1 MFPTNPID
9 LALLGLQ
16 ARIREAREDHGDQ
29 VFDQMMADF
38 LREVLTPLSED
49 TSEIE
54 GTPDIAAEARK
65 LLLVMG
71 DPDRAFAVSN
81 AEDLILLLATV
92 SKKGA
97 HAVSIDERYQV
108 LYRMVIT
115 RAQLSTPEQRIDMV
129 TELYGAFLKLEQRR
143 VSAFNPSNQAPPEE
157 CFLLERQKRDMQIL
171 PPDQLLG
178 AICASAQR
186 VFEYQKLLELME
198 QKFPRSL

>member
-16 ARIREAREDHGDQ
+16 ARIREATEKHGKE
-29 VFDQMMADF
+29 VGDQMMADF
-38 LREVLTPLSED
+38 LREVLVPLSED

-54 GTPDIAAEARK
+54 GTPDIAAEARN

-97 HAVSIDERYQV
+97 HALSIDERYQV

-129 TELYGAFLKLEQRR
+129 TELYGAFLRLEQSR
-143 VSAFNPSNQAPPEE
+143 VSAFNPSNQVPMEDF
-157 CFLLERQKRDMQIL
+157 FLLERQKREMQSL
-171 PPDQLLG
+171 PPDELLG
-178 AICASAQR
+178 TICASAQR
-186 VFEYQKLLELME
+186 LFEYKKVLELME
-198 QKFPRSL
+198 AKFPRSL